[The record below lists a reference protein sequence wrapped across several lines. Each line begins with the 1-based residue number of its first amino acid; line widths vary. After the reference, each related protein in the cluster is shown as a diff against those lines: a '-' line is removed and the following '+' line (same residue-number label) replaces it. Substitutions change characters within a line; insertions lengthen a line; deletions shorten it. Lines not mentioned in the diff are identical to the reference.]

1 MESIGKYWSDGAPYM
16 GANPGI
22 DPGQTQYWNDG
33 APFINMYQSLQTANL
48 TKVAEVNWSSIGRI
62 MEVDRDDI
70 LKILETETY
79 I

>member
-1 MESIGKYWSDGAPYM
+1 MDIIKNWNDGAPYI

-22 DPGQTQYWNDG
+22 DPGQTLYWNDG
-33 APFINMYQSLQTANL
+33 TPFVNMYQSPQTANL
-48 TKVAEVNWSSIGRI
+48 TKVSEVNWSSIGKI
-62 MEVDRDDI
+62 MGVNRDDI